1 MRKYLLFVLF
11 SVLLG
16 NNSGWAQIRPSG
28 FTRQWNNLVSVDD
41 NEKNF
46 QIISFIES
54 VKEEL
59 LLADLSQAESI
70 IPSEWSQQFSTD
82 STFWVCAGILPFQY
96 SGSQLLVFVVEY
108 REGKTKAHSFLK
120 QLSNIATTSLT
131 DLILRKTV
139 DGYSLE
145 AVSGTNSLL
154 SLVDLEL
161 RILFSS
167 LAASRNDDEK
177 LSLSKSIWQRLQP
190 LLSNSHFFNNRFDDY
205 NKLSTLLSPDGKVK
219 ICTWNIEFNDGVNQF
234 FGGLAV
240 KTSTGIRT
248 YELTDN
254 YQQIR
259 SPEQANL
266 TPSKWYGCIYYDLV
280 ETKFKGTTYYTLIGY
295 NGNNAFS
302 QIKVVDVLVI
312 SDGNNPNPRFGHPVF
327 SDDKR
332 TRRRLIYEYS
342 NRATMMLRYDASQK
356 MIVMDNLAPME
367 QIYQNDFRYYG
378 PDFSYNGLKFDK
390 GKWVFVPE
398 IDLRNPAPGRR

>member
-1 MRKYLLFVLF
+1 MRKYLLFVLI
-11 SVLLG
+11 SVLVD
-16 NNSGWAQIRPSG
+16 NNSGWAQIGPSS
-28 FTRQWNNLVSVDD
+28 FTRQWNNLMSVDD

-59 LLADLSQAESI
+59 LLADLSQAEAI
-70 IPSEWSQQFSTD
+70 IPSGWKYQFSTD
-82 STFWVCAGILPFQY
+82 STYWVCSGILPFQY
-96 SGSQLLVFVVEY
+96 SGQQLLFFAVEN
-108 REGKTKAHSFLK
+108 REGQKKVHSFLK
-120 QLSNIATTSLT
+120 QLSNATTPSLT
-131 DLILRKTV
+131 DLRLRKTD
-139 DGYSLE
+139 DGFSLD

-161 RILFSS
+161 KILFSS

-177 LSLSKSIWQRLQP
+177 LFLSKSIWQRLQP
-190 LLSNSHFFNNRFDDY
+190 LLNNSQFFNNRFDDY

-248 YELTDN
+248 FELTDN

-342 NRATMMLRYDASQK
+342 NRATMMLRYDANQK